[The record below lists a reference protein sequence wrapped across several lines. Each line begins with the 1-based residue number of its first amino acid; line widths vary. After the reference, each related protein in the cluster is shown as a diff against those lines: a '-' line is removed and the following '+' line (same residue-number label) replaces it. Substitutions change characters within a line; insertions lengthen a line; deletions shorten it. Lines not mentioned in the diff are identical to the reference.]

1 MDARAPDK
9 QGSSIDA
16 AYLNALRLG
25 PQRIGR
31 PSVGSAGIPLPVARR
46 LAAIGRAV
54 VVGDEVRSIKAA
66 ARQGPPT
73 D

>member
-1 MDARAPDK
+1 MDIRATDR

-31 PSVGSAGIPLPVARR
+31 ASIGSTGIPLPVARR
-46 LAAIGRAV
+46 LSATGRAV
-54 VVGDEVRSIKAA
+54 VVGDEVRYVGEVL
-66 ARQGPPT
+66 R
-73 D
+73 

>member
-1 MDARAPDK
+1 MDTRSPDR

-31 PSVGSAGIPLPVARR
+31 TSLGSAGIPLPVAGR
-46 LAAIGRAV
+46 LAATGRAV
-54 VVGDEVRSIKAA
+54 VVGDEVRYVG
-66 ARQGPPT
+66 Q
-73 D
+73 

>member
-1 MDARAPDK
+1 MDR
-9 QGSSIDA
+9 QGSTIDA

-31 PSVGSAGIPLPVARR
+31 ASLGSTGIPLPVARC
-46 LAAIGRAV
+46 LAATGRAV

-73 D
+73 N

>member
-1 MDARAPDK
+1 MDR

-25 PQRIGR
+25 PQRISLGT
-31 PSVGSAGIPLPVARR
+31 AGIPLPVARR
-46 LAAIGRAV
+46 LAATGMAD

-66 ARQGPPT
+66 AHPGGPT
-73 D
+73 N